1 MKKFMALVLVG
12 LLAVCGCTPKTVISK
27 TYNFDQMNRIGV
39 MGFSN
44 TWPAMQGVENLF
56 AKYLIEAGFKVVER
70 AQLESVLKEHNISVS
85 GYLSPET
92 TREIG
97 KILGVDV
104 LLIGEVSSYTPART
118 ELTMTATR
126 RTESRPIYTQDVMKL
141 PDGTYVGYTRNV
153 GTQYSHSTDVR
164 PTEYTINAR
173 VGIIAKL
180 VDVETAEIVWIGS
193 DEDSASSALDA
204 ADYIARGLVK
214 SFTKELAKLQEQQA
228 KL

>member
-1 MKKFMALVLVG
+1 MRKFLILALATCLI
-12 LLAVCGCTPKTVISK
+12 ACGCTPKTVISK
-27 TYNFDQMNRIGV
+27 TYDFNQMDRIGV
-39 MGFSN
+39 MAFTN
-44 TWPAMQGVENLF
+44 ARPALQGVENLF
-56 AKYLIEAGFKVVER
+56 AKYLISAGFKVVER

-104 LLIGEVSSYTPART
+104 LLIGEVSSYSPA
-118 ELTMTATR
+118 
-126 RTESRPIYTQDVMKL
+126 RTESRPVYKQDVMQL

-153 GTQYSHSTDVR
+153 GTQYTHSAEVR

-193 DEDSASSALDA
+193 ADETGSSALDA

-214 SFTKELAKLQEQQA
+214 SFSKELAKIQEA
-228 KL
+228 K

>member
-1 MKKFMALVLVG
+1 MRKFIHLALVC
-12 LLAVCGCTPKTVISK
+12 LLGFGGCTPKTVISQ
-27 TYNFDQMNRIGV
+27 TYDFNQMNRIGV
-39 MGFSN
+39 MGFTNS
-44 TWPAMQGVENLF
+44 WPAMQGVENLF
-56 AKYLIEAGFKVVER
+56 AKYLINAGYKVVER
-70 AQLESVLKEHNISVS
+70 AQLESVLREHHISVS

-97 KILGVDV
+97 RILGVDV

-118 ELTMTATR
+118 ELTLTATR
-126 RTESRPIYTQDVMKL
+126 RTESRPVYTQDVMQL
-141 PDGTYVGYTRNV
+141 PDGTYVGYTRQV

-193 DEDSASSALDA
+193 DEASSSSALDA
-204 ADYIARGLVK
+204 ADYIARALVK
-214 SFTKELAKLQEQQA
+214 SFTKELTKLQEQ
-228 KL
+228 K

>member
-1 MKKFMALVLVG
+1 MKKILCLALCA
-12 LLAVCGCTPKTVISK
+12 LLPLGGCTPKSVISK

-44 TWPAMQGVENLF
+44 SWPAMQGVENLF

-70 AQLESVLKEHNISVS
+70 AQLESVLQEHNISVS
-85 GYLSPET
+85 GYLSPQT

-97 KILGVDV
+97 RILGVDV

-118 ELTMTATR
+118 ELTLTTTR
-126 RTESRPIYTQDVMKL
+126 RTEARPVYTQDVMKL

-164 PTEYTINAR
+164 PTEYTINAQ

-180 VDVETAEIVWIGS
+180 VDVETAEIIWIGS
-193 DEDSASSALDA
+193 ADEFGSSALDA

-214 SFTKELAKLQEQQA
+214 SFTKELAKLQEQ
-228 KL
+228 K

>member
-1 MKKFMALVLVG
+1 M
-12 LLAVCGCTPKTVISK
+12 
-27 TYNFDQMNRIGV
+27 DRIGV
-39 MGFSN
+39 MAFTN
-44 TWPAMQGVENLF
+44 ARPALQGVENLF
-56 AKYLIEAGFKVVER
+56 AKYLISAGFKVVER

-104 LLIGEVSSYTPART
+104 LLIGEVSSYSPART
-118 ELTMTATR
+118 ELTLTSTR
-126 RTESRPIYTQDVMKL
+126 RTESRPVYKQDVMQL

-153 GTQYSHSTDVR
+153 GTQYTHSAEVR

-193 DEDSASSALDA
+193 ADETGSSALDA

-214 SFTKELAKLQEQQA
+214 SFSKELAKIQEA
-228 KL
+228 K

>member
-1 MKKFMALVLVG
+1 MKKILGLALMACLLV
-12 LLAVCGCTPKTVISK
+12 AGCMPKTVISK
-27 TYNFDQMNRIGV
+27 TYDFNRMDRIGV
-39 MGFSN
+39 MSFTNS
-44 TWPAMQGVENLF
+44 WAAMQGVENLF
-56 AKYLIEAGFKVVER
+56 AKYLISSGFKVVER

-104 LLIGEVSSYTPART
+104 LLIGEVSSYVPART
-118 ELTMTATR
+118 ELALTSTR
-126 RTESRPIYTQDVMKL
+126 RTESRPVYTQDVMQL

-153 GTQYSHSTDVR
+153 GAEYTHTTEVR

-193 DEDSASSALDA
+193 SDASSASALDA
-204 ADYIARGLVK
+204 ADTVARRLVK
-214 SFTKELAKLQEQQA
+214 SFTKELAKLQEE
-228 KL
+228 